1 MEFHFFSKGKVAKL
15 SDNILFIKYNQLEL
29 IDKEDIIE
37 VTTLR
42 EKLIGN
48 IPYHSVTDFTD
59 GLINMSKE
67 AKKYVAKTSLS
78 NNMRLS
84 DSFIVKSM
92 ARKIE
97 LDIYLKIMKPKVKSK
112 TFSDLESA
120 LKWIDQLKKEA
131 IETP

>member
-1 MEFHFFSKGKVAKL
+1 MKFHFFSKGKVSKL
-15 SDNILFIKYNQLEL
+15 SDNILFIKYNQLDL
-29 IDKEDIIE
+29 IEKKDIIE
-37 VTTLR
+37 VTKLR

-67 AKKYVAKTSLS
+67 AKKYVAKTSLK
-78 NNMRLS
+78 NNTRLS

-97 LDIYLKIMKPKVKSK
+97 LDIYLKILKPKVKSK

-120 LKWIDQLKKEA
+120 LNWINKL
-131 IETP
+131 T

>member
-1 MEFHFFSKGKVAKL
+1 MKFHFFSKGKVAKL